1 MARAGLD
8 EYVVDALGL
17 QPGEQEVPEPV
28 WRDMLCASPA
38 LAAYRASMART
49 PRVEYGFFHKDSNRK
64 AAPLSR
70 AALMCRARG
79 LFEGAGKR
87 TSRILACL
95 ALGDADPAG
104 VEVDVAE
111 ADADEFGDPD
121 AGVEQ
126 GFDEHDV
133 AAAAGGP
140 DGLVI
145 AADLVSVGT

>member
-1 MARAGLD
+1 
-8 EYVVDALGL
+8 
-17 QPGEQEVPEPV
+17 
-28 WRDMLCASPA
+28 
-38 LAAYRASMART
+38 
-49 PRVEYGFFHKDSNRK
+49 
-64 AAPLSR
+64 
-70 AALMCRARG
+70 MCRARG
-79 LFEGAGKR
+79 LFEGGGEGDVAVLG
-87 TSRILACL
+87 AL

-145 AADLVSVGT
+145 AADLVFGGDVGQCLGRLGDLDAEFGAQVPEDLYEVGVVGPFAAQVPGELAGLAPGWRPPGTPIATAKGKVA